1 MDQKKTTGPLRE
13 LVDSYKAG
21 KINRRR
27 FAQGAT
33 ALGLST
39 PLVAFLANTTAAQDA
54 SPMASPEA
62 TAVGE
67 ARQRPMVG
75 TENQER
81 GAGGDLNIIQW
92 QAATLLS
99 PHVATGVKDILGS
112 VIVLEPLIH
121 YLSDASMI
129 PNLITKMPSQAD
141 GDLAEDLTS
150 VTLSLM
156 PDVKWS
162 DGEPFTANDVA
173 FTIDWVKNPDNAS
186 VNIGVY
192 EPIDSYEVVDDLT
205 IKVHFADPN
214 PFWFTPFAGTSTGYV
229 YPKHILEVEG
239 AHEQFLSKP
248 IGTGPYVVESF
259 TPNDQAV
266 YVANENYREPNKPF
280 FSRVLLKG
288 GGDAAA
294 AARAVIQT
302 GESDFAWN
310 LQVEPDVLAGM
321 EADDN
326 KGVFLKY
333 PGVAVER
340 INFNF
345 SDPNKE
351 VDGQRSEMHT
361 PHPFLTDQ
369 AVRKAIVTA
378 VDRDTIAEKF
388 YGNGQPAAT
397 NILNGDPRT
406 DSPNTS
412 RTFDTD
418 AAAAM
423 LEEAGWVMDGDVR
436 AKDGVKLEV
445 VYATSVNP
453 VRQKEQAVVKANL
466 EEIGFK
472 VNLEQIDA
480 GIYFDGAEG
489 NEQNINHFYWDFCM
503 YQSVPS
509 TPRPLNFFE
518 AWWSG
523 DDLDN
528 VAQKSNKWNGSNNSR
543 YINEDF
549 DKIWEAARVETDP
562 EKLADLFIE
571 MNDHVINNDVILPLV
586 VVGSPRGA
594 SKRLRAENIELAAY
608 SYDYWNIANWNLAD
622 GAQ

>member
-1 MDQKKTTGPLRE
+1 MDQKTTTGPLRE
-13 LVDSYKAG
+13 LVDSFKAG

-39 PLVAFLANTTAAQDA
+39 PVVAFLANNAVAQDA
-54 SPMASPEA
+54 TPDA

-67 ARQRPMVG
+67 ARVRPEVG

-99 PHVATGVKDILGS
+99 PHVATGVKDILGC

-121 YLSDASMI
+121 YLSDASMV
-129 PNLITKMPSQAD
+129 PNLLTKMPSQAD

-150 VTLSLM
+150 VTLTLM
-156 PDVKWS
+156 EGVTWS
-162 DGEPFTANDVA
+162 DGEPFTANDVG
-173 FTIDWVKNPDNAS
+173 FTIDWVQNPDNAS

-192 EPIDSYEVVDDLT
+192 EPIESYEVVDDLT
-205 IKVHFADPN
+205 IKVNFNAPN

-229 YPKHILEVEG
+229 YPKHVLEAEG
-239 AHEQFLSKP
+239 SHDAFLSAP

-259 TPNDQAV
+259 TPNDVAV

-280 FSRVLLKG
+280 FSRVTIKG

-294 AARAVIQT
+294 AARAVVQT

-321 EADDN
+321 EAEDN
-326 KGVFLKY
+326 KGVFLPY

-351 VDGQRSEMHT
+351 VDGQRSEMNT
-361 PHPFLTDQ
+361 PHPFLTDD
-369 AVRKAIVTA
+369 AVRQAINTA
-378 VDRDTIAEKF
+378 VDRETIANNF
-388 YGNGQPAAT
+388 YGNGQPHAV

-406 DSPNTS
+406 DSPNTTY
-412 RTFDTD
+412 TFDPD
-418 AAAAM
+418 AAAAT
-423 LEEAGWVMDGDVR
+423 LEEAGWVLDGDVR
-436 AKDGVKLEV
+436 SKDGVALEV
-445 VYATSVNP
+445 VFATSVNP

-466 EEIGFK
+466 EAIGFK
-472 VNLEQIDA
+472 VQLEQIDA

-509 TPRPLNFFE
+509 TPRPLSFFE

-523 DDLDN
+523 DDGDN
-528 VAQKSNKWNGSNNSR
+528 IAQKSNKWNGSNNSR
-543 YINEDF
+543 YQNPEF
-549 DKIWEAARVETDP
+549 DAVWEAARVEPDP

-571 MNDHVINNDVILPLV
+571 MNDIIINNNVILPLV

-594 SKRLRAENIELAAY
+594 SKRLRHENIELAAY
-608 SYDYWNIANWNLAD
+608 SYDYWNIANWNLAE
-622 GAQ
+622 

>member
-1 MDQKKTTGPLRE
+1 MDQKTTTGPLRE
-13 LVDSYKAG
+13 LVDSFKAG

-39 PLVAFLANTTAAQDA
+39 PVVAFLANTAVAQDA
-54 SPMASPEA
+54 TPEA
-62 TAVGE
+62 TPAGE
-67 ARQRPMVG
+67 ALTRPEVG
-75 TENQER
+75 TEGQER

-150 VTLSLM
+150 VTLTLM
-156 PDVKWS
+156 PDVLWS

-192 EPIDSYEVVDDLT
+192 EPIESYEVVDDLT
-205 IKVHFADPN
+205 LKVTFNAPN

-229 YPKHILEVEG
+229 YPKHILEAEG
-239 AHEQFLSKP
+239 AHDTFLSAP

-266 YVANENYREPNKPF
+266 YVANENYREANKPF
-280 FSRVLLKG
+280 FSRVMLKG

-294 AARAVIQT
+294 AARAVVQT

-321 EADDN
+321 EAEDN
-326 KGVFLKY
+326 KGVFMPY

-345 SDPNKE
+345 SDPNTE
-351 VDGQRSEMHT
+351 VDGQRSEMNT
-361 PHPFLTDQ
+361 PHPFLTDP
-369 AVRKAIVTA
+369 AVRQAINTA
-378 VDRDTIAEKF
+378 VDRDTIADNF

-412 RTFDTD
+412 RTFDPD

-445 VYATSVNP
+445 VFATSVNP

-466 EEIGFK
+466 EAIGFK
-472 VNLEQIDA
+472 VQLEQIDA

-509 TPRPLNFFE
+509 TPRPLSFFE

-523 DDLDN
+523 ENNDN
-528 VAQKSNKWNGSNNSR
+528 IAQASNKWNGSNNSR
-543 YINEDF
+543 YINPEF
-549 DKIWEAARVETDP
+549 DTVWEAARIEPDP

-571 MNDHVINNDVILPLV
+571 MNDIVINNNVILPLV

-608 SYDYWNIANWNLAD
+608 SYDYWNIANWNLAE
-622 GAQ
+622 